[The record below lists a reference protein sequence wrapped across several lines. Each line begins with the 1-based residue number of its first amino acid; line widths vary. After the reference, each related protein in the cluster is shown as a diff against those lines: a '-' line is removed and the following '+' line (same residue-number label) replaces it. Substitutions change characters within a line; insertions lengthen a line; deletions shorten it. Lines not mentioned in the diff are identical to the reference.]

1 MCKSLSERRIR
12 THSPAPVARDHHR
25 ASASAKRTIAA
36 IAAQAGRLATSH
48 HNRNALAWSERF
60 SLAPKCQIGR
70 GGKSPRP
77 RGVGGSAATA
87 WLDAGVHI
95 KQVSD
100 LLGHSS
106 VAITSDCYGH
116 GSDDGARR
124 AVDGLA
130 ESLGL

>member
-1 MCKSLSERRIR
+1 
-12 THSPAPVARDHHR
+12 
-25 ASASAKRTIAA
+25 
-36 IAAQAGRLATSH
+36 
-48 HNRNALAWSERF
+48 
-60 SLAPKCQIGR
+60 
-70 GGKSPRP
+70 
-77 RGVGGSAATA
+77 VGGSAATA

-106 VAITSDCYGH
+106 VAITGDCYGH